1 MTPIAP
7 HITAFLR
14 ERLPHERGASVH
26 TCDSYAYTFQL
37 LFTFASQRLHLTP
50 SALSLEQLDAA
61 LVMDFLVHL
70 EAERGNSPRTRNARL
85 AAIKA
90 FMKFVEY
97 RVPSSLEQSRR
108 ILAIPTKKTDLPLV
122 NHLSMAE
129 MHAIL
134 DAPDI
139 RTRQGL
145 RDRAMIHLCFAAGL
159 RVSELLTLPL
169 TACTFHPTPTV
180 QIQGKGRRER
190 ALPLWTQ
197 TADDL
202 RAWLAVR
209 GTLTV
214 PEVFLSAQ
222 SRPMTRM
229 GFTHMLH
236 KYVRRAATNCPSLTE
251 KHVTPHVL
259 RHTCAMVIL
268 QATKDLRNV
277 SLWLGHA
284 DMQTTEVYLR
294 ADPTEKIEA
303 LESIMPPALRRGH
316 FTVPDKLIASLR
328 GE

>member
-14 ERLPHERGASVH
+14 ERLPLERGASAQ
-26 TCDSYAYTFQL
+26 TCESYAYAFQL
-37 LFTFASQRLHLTP
+37 LFTFASQRLRLRP
-50 SALSLEQLDAA
+50 SDLCLEHLDAA
-61 LVMDFLVHL
+61 LVMDFLAPL
-70 EAERGNSPRTRNARL
+70 EAERGNSARTRNARL
-85 AAIKA
+85 AAIKS

-122 NHLSMAE
+122 HHLSMAE

-134 DAPDI
+134 DAPNVC
-139 RTRQGL
+139 TRAGL

-169 TACTFHPTPTV
+169 TALTFHPPPTV
-180 QIQGKGRRER
+180 HIQGKGRRER
-190 ALPLWTQ
+190 ALPLWKQ
-197 TADDL
+197 TAEDL

-214 PEVFLSAQ
+214 PEVFLSAHG
-222 SRPMTRM
+222 RAMTRM

-236 KYVRRAATNCPSLTE
+236 KYRGLAATNCPSLKA
-251 KHVTPHVL
+251 KHLTPHVL
-259 RHTCAMVIL
+259 RHTCAMMIL
-268 QATKDLRNV
+268 QATGDLRKV

-284 DMQTTEVYLR
+284 DIHTTEVYLR
-294 ADPTEKIEA
+294 ADPTEKLAA
-303 LESIMPPALRRGH
+303 LESIMPPALRRGQ